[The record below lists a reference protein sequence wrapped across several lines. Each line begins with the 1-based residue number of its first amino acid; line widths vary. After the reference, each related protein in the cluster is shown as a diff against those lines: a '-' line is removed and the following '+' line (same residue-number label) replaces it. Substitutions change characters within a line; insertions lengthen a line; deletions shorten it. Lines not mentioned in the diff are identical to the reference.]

1 VTQLSKI
8 LWFVFTAAVLVLL
21 PGRAA
26 AQVSVTPTVNPTP
39 PGQLIVVNNGPGFN
53 HTDPHVDGDLVCY
66 TDQSNPYNATVRYFN
81 LTTHTDNAVPLP
93 PGAWTSCVMHGAR
106 RSFLRGPSQ
115 TLRFSLLIRLRRH

>member
-66 TDQSNPYNATVRYFN
+66 NRPIKSVQCDGPVFQSHHSYR
-81 LTTHTDNAVPLP
+81 
-93 PGAWTSCVMHGAR
+93 
-106 RSFLRGPSQ
+106 
-115 TLRFSLLIRLRRH
+115 